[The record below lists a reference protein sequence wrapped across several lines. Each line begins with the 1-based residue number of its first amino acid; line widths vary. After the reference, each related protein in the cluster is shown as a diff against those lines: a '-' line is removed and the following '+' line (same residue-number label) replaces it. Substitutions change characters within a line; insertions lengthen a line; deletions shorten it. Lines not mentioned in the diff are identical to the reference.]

1 MQSSADP
8 RVLNELGNAAL
19 ARGDAQRAVRLL
31 AEAVAR
37 VPNEPAVQFNLA
49 LAHRAC
55 GDLKAAIR
63 HLDLALTADPY
74 FVHAMYEKG
83 VVLEALGMEREAA
96 LTFKDLLDCAP
107 AAVHGAPKFR
117 SVLEHARAVVNRN
130 GAHLE
135 QAVRQRLLGD
145 GAPHAQTPSR
155 RVSECIDAL
164 LGKQPVYV
172 QRPTFLHVPRLP
184 AIPFFDRSL
193 TPWLE
198 TLENAACEIRAELQS
213 LLEEGATDFEP
224 YIDLPSG
231 QPKDQWANLNRS
243 LDWSAFFFWRHGK
256 RDERNCARCPR
267 TAAVLEE
274 IPLARI
280 PRRSPTA
287 LFSVLRPGTRI
298 PPHTGVS
305 NMRSVVHLP
314 LIVPPECGFRVGAES
329 RQWQEGAAWVFDDT
343 IEHEAWNDSGA
354 VRGILI
360 ADIWNPFINSVERE
374 QLCAVLDGFDAYYG
388 RVLPWDDRP

>member
-1 MQSSADP
+1 MQSSNDP
-8 RVLNELGNAAL
+8 RALNELGNAAL
-19 ARGDAQRAVRLL
+19 ARGDPRLAVRLL
-31 AEAVAR
+31 TEAVAR

-63 HLDLALTADPY
+63 HLDLALAADPY

-83 VVLEALGMEREAA
+83 VVLEALGMAREAA

-107 AAVHGAPKFR
+107 AAIRGAAKFR
-117 SVLEHARAVVNRN
+117 GVLDHARAAVSKNSE
-130 GAHLE
+130 HLE
-135 QAVRQRLLGD
+135 QVVLERLGD
-145 GAPHAQTPSR
+145 RATDAQALSR

-198 TLENAACEIRAELQS
+198 TLEKAAGEIRAELQS
-213 LLEEGATDFEP
+213 LLEGDAADFLP
-224 YIDLPSG
+224 YIDLPAR
-231 QPKDQWANLNRS
+231 QPKDQWASLNRS

-256 RDERNCARCPR
+256 RDERNCARCSR
-267 TAAVLEE
+267 TAAVLDE
-274 IPLARI
+274 IPLGRI
-280 PRRSPTA
+280 PRRSPNA
-287 LFSVLRPGTRI
+287 LFSVLRPGARI

-314 LIVPPECGFRVGAES
+314 LIVPPDCGFRVGAES
-329 RQWQEGAAWVFDDT
+329 RQWREGAAWVFDDT

-360 ADIWNPFINSVERE
+360 VDVWNPLIDDVERE
-374 QLCAVLDGFDAYYG
+374 QLCAVLEAFDAYYG
-388 RVLPWDDRP
+388 RVLAWDDRP

>member
-1 MQSSADP
+1 MSTWSKPSVSGCWAM
-8 RVLNELGNAAL
+8 AL
-19 ARGDAQRAVRLL
+19 RMRR
-31 AEAVAR
+31 R
-37 VPNEPAVQFNLA
+37 
-49 LAHRAC
+49 C
-55 GDLKAAIR
+55 
-63 HLDLALTADPY
+63 
-74 FVHAMYEKG
+74 
-83 VVLEALGMEREAA
+83 
-96 LTFKDLLDCAP
+96 
-107 AAVHGAPKFR
+107 
-117 SVLEHARAVVNRN
+117 
-130 GAHLE
+130 
-135 QAVRQRLLGD
+135 
-145 GAPHAQTPSR
+145 SR

-198 TLENAACEIRAELQS
+198 TLESAAGEIRAELQS

-224 YIDLPSG
+224 YIDLPAG
-231 QPKDQWANLNRS
+231 QPKDQWGSLNRS

-267 TAAVLEE
+267 TAAVLDEM
-274 IPLARI
+274 PLARI
-280 PRRSPTA
+280 PRRSPNA
-287 LFSVLRPGTRI
+287 LFSVLRPGARI

-314 LIVPPECGFRVGAES
+314 LIVPPDCGFRVGAES
-329 RQWQEGAAWVFDDT
+329 RQWREGAAWVFDDT

-360 ADIWNPFINSVERE
+360 VDVWNPLIDEVERE
-374 QLCAVLDGFDAYYG
+374 QLCAVLEGFDAYYG

>member
-1 MQSSADP
+1 MQSSNDP
-8 RVLNELGNAAL
+8 RALNELGNAAL
-19 ARGDAQRAVRLL
+19 ARGEAQRAVRLL
-31 AEAVAR
+31 TEAVAR

-49 LAHRAC
+49 IAHRAC
-55 GDLKAAIR
+55 GDLKAAMR
-63 HLDLALTADPY
+63 HLDLALAVDPY

-83 VVLEALGMEREAA
+83 DVLEALGMEREAA

-107 AAVHGAPKFR
+107 AAVHSAPKFR
-117 SVLEHARAVVNRN
+117 SVLEHARAVVSKNSE
-130 GAHLE
+130 HLE
-135 QAVRQRLLGD
+135 QAVRQRLLAD
-145 GAPHAQTPSR
+145 GATDAQTLSR

-172 QRPTFLHVPRLP
+172 QRPTFLHVPRLS

-198 TLENAACEIRAELQS
+198 RLESAAGEIRTELQS
-213 LLEEGATDFEP
+213 LLEEGAVDFEP
-224 YIDLPSG
+224 YIDLPAG
-231 QPKDQWANLNRS
+231 QPKDQWGSLNRS
-243 LDWSAFFFWRHGK
+243 LDWSAFFLWRHGK

-267 TAAVLEE
+267 TAAVLAE

-280 PRRSPTA
+280 PRRSPNA
-287 LFSVLRPGTRI
+287 LFSVLRPGARI

-314 LIVPPECGFRVGAES
+314 LIVPADCGFRVGAES
-329 RQWQEGAAWVFDDT
+329 REWKEGAAWVFDDT

-360 ADIWNPFINSVERE
+360 VDVWNPLIDEVERE
-374 QLCAVLDGFDAYYG
+374 QLCAVLEGFDAYYG